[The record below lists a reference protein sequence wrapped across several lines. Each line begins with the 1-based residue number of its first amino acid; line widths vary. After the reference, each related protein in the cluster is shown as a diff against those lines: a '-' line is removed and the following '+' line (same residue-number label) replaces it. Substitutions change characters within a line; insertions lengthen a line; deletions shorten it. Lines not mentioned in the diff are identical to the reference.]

1 MAPEEQSPEEYKKS
15 ILDSLDIATEL
26 ASYVVEIQKSS
37 IEINKVFGQG
47 RQRVSEL
54 MSSIADAVP
63 MVNRLG
69 GSMADVSKTISEVAA
84 ASNRNVIAS
93 TKDVEKLYA
102 AQKVLGISAGDL
114 TNAFLDVGIG
124 LNKLPEQLE
133 ESIGYVQS
141 IGGNAQAVMQKVND
155 NMEQMNRY
163 QFEGGVVGLTKMAAQ
178 ASMLRFNM
186 NETFRLADKV
196 LDPENAIEVASAF
209 QRLGV
214 SAGALADPF
223 QLMNMSINDPSGL
236 QDSLADVAKQFTY
249 FDEKTKTFKIN
260 PQGVLTL
267 REMEKQTG
275 VSAAEMSKMGL
286 AAAELDKRL
295 SAVNLAGL
303 TIGTEEDKQ
312 FLANIAKM
320 GEGGEYEVKVKNED
334 GKEETKKLSEITQQ
348 EFDKLIQEQKEGPKS
363 LEDMARVQMNISET
377 IKGDVAAI
385 KNAFIGGTATAKPV
399 KDTIVAAQRTTDVL
413 GGEASKKF
421 GKTESVREEV
431 ETTLKDLG
439 TMAMDFKE
447 GIKPATETLSDY
459 LMKVGNQMESV
470 QNKFTEALK
479 EYGRNV
485 YDKMSDKTMGE
496 KFLKEEVIG
505 TALEKS
511 GAGIPSKNVQPIGS
525 NTSKIKNEK
534 TIPKN
539 QNITTKSTVDV
550 GGKIEV
556 DVKVP
561 AGLSTEQLKQIL
573 DTTFNETRFKDYIVR
588 LIPGDS
594 KEPVSK
600 TY

>member
-511 GAGIPSKNVQPIGS
+511 GAGIPSKTAPIGS
-525 NTSKIKNEK
+525 NTSKIENEK